1 MTDERE
7 RIQYLIDA
15 ATSRQLSRRAVL
27 KRATALGLSAPVIAG
42 LLAACGGDDGEDNEE
57 TPAAASTTGTTDEA
71 TATTGTGGAA
81 TSAATT
87 ATDSSPTTASPAAT
101 EPAEPEATATIAE
114 DVGERGGGGILRIL
128 WWQAPIVLNGHLS
141 VAGKDIGAIHICME
155 PLAHFGPD
163 GELVPILAAEIP
175 SLENGGVAEDQ
186 SSVTWT
192 LREGVKWHDGE
203 DFTAEDVAFT
213 YTYLSDPAS
222 NATTLGFYSGI
233 ESVEAV
239 DDYTVRVNFT
249 APVAAWFNPFV
260 GSSGTILPE
269 HILSEFVGEQA
280 PHAPFNLMPI
290 GTGPYK
296 VTSFVPGDTVLYEIN
311 QDYWTPGLPY
321 FDSVELKGGGD
332 AASAA
337 RAVLQSGEADWA
349 WNLQVEAQILESL
362 AGEGAGTLITWPGAG
377 TEKLLFNHSD
387 PETELEGQR
396 SHRDVP
402 HPHFQD
408 LRVRQAVALAIP
420 RDVIAEQ
427 LYGESAT
434 ATGYTMNE
442 SPEYMP
448 DGITWEYDIEQ
459 ANALLD
465 EAGAARGSDGIR
477 ELNGRRLSWSS
488 SASINSVR
496 QKEQEII
503 KQAFAELGVDLMIA
517 AVDASAYFD
526 ASNIGSFQHLY
537 YDFGIERN
545 AAQIYPLLFY
555 RRYLSADPLKD
566 IAQQENGWAGR
577 NIQRYQSDEF
587 NELYAQ
593 AVAETDPEVYI
604 PIFHDIQRH
613 VVENQADIGIV
624 SSNNVS
630 AASSDLSGYDPSP
643 FAVEVWDIR
652 DWRKG

>member
-1 MTDERE
+1 MTDERLRDLLE
-7 RIQYLIDA
+7 A
-15 ATSRQLSRRAVL
+15 AQSRRLSRRAVL

-42 LLAACGGDDGEDNEE
+42 LLAACGGDDDDDVEPTN
-57 TPAAASTTGTTDEA
+57 TTGTTGEA
-71 TATTGTGGAA
+71 TATTSSGAA
-81 TSAATT
+81 TEEPASEATESTDGSPTSAATE
-87 ATDSSPTTASPAAT
+87 T
-101 EPAEPEATATIAE
+101 EAEPTSTTSEAA
-114 DVGERGGGGILRIL
+114 GERGGGGLLRIL
-128 WWQAPIVLNGHLS
+128 WWQAPVVLNGHLS

-155 PLAHFGPD
+155 PLAQFGPD
-163 GELVPILAAEIP
+163 GELVPVLAAEIP

-192 LREGVKWHDGE
+192 LRQGVKWHDGE
-203 DFTAEDVAFT
+203 DFTADDVAFT
-213 YTYLSDPAS
+213 FRYLSDPAS
-222 NATTLGFYSGI
+222 NATTLGFYSDV

-239 DDYTVRVNFT
+239 DDYTVTVNFKN
-249 APVAAWFNPFV
+249 PVAAWFNPFV

-269 HILSEFVGEQA
+269 HILSDFVGEQA
-280 PHAPFNLMPI
+280 PNAPFNLMPI

-296 VTSFVPGDTVLYEIN
+296 VSEFVPGDTVLYDIH
-311 QDYWTPGLPY
+311 QDYWAPGKPY
-321 FDSVELKGGGD
+321 FDQVELKGGGD

-349 WNLQVEAQILESL
+349 WNLQVESQILDSL
-362 AGEGAGTLITWPGAG
+362 KDAGAGTLVTWPGAG

-387 PETELEGQR
+387 PETEKDGQR

-420 RDVIAEQ
+420 RDDIATQ
-427 LYGESAT
+427 LYGEAGT

-442 SPEYMP
+442 SPAFMP
-448 DGITWEYDIEQ
+448 PGITWEFDLDQ

-465 EAGAARGSDGIR
+465 EAGATRGSDGTR
-477 ELNGRRLSWSS
+477 ELNGRKLSWIS

-503 KQAFAELGVDLMIA
+503 KQSFGELGVELEIA

-526 ASNIGSFQHLY
+526 AGNIASFQHLY

-545 AAQIYPLLFY
+545 AAQIYPLLWY

-566 IAQQENGWAGR
+566 IAQAENGWAGR
-577 NIQRYQSDEF
+577 NIQRYQNAEF
-587 NELYAQ
+587 NEMYAK
-593 AVAETDPEVYI
+593 AAAEVDPDAYTET
-604 PIFHDIQRH
+604 FLDMQRH
-613 VVENQADIGIV
+613 VVENQADIGLV

-630 AASSDLSGYDPSP
+630 AASSDLTGYNPSP
-643 FAVEVWDIR
+643 FSVEVWDIR

>member
-1 MTDERE
+1 MTDER
-7 RIQYLIDA
+7 IQELIDA
-15 ATSRQLSRRAVL
+15 AQTRRLSRRAVL

-42 LLAACGGDDGEDNEE
+42 LLAACGGDDDDDSE
-57 TPAAASTTGTTDEA
+57 S
-71 TATTGTGGAA
+71 TATSATSGESTSTSGSGGAA
-81 TSAATT
+81 TEEPSEEATEAGDGSPTSEGGATEPSGTEPTATT
-87 ATDSSPTTASPAAT
+87 AEET
-101 EPAEPEATATIAE
+101 
-114 DVGERGGGGILRIL
+114 GERGGGGILRIL
-128 WWQAPIVLNGHLS
+128 WWQAPVVLNGHLS

-155 PLAHFGPD
+155 PLAQFGPD

-186 SSVTWT
+186 SSVTWK

-203 DFTAEDVAFT
+203 DFTADDVAFT
-213 YTYLSDPAS
+213 FTYLSDPLS
-222 NATTLGFYSGI
+222 NATTLGYYSDVD
-233 ESVEAV
+233 SVEAV
-239 DDYTVRVNFT
+239 DDYTVTVNFKN
-249 APVAAWFNPFV
+249 PVAAWFNPFV

-269 HILSEFVGEQA
+269 HILRDFVGEQA
-280 PHAPFNLMPI
+280 PHAPFNLKPI

-296 VTSFVPGDTVLYEIN
+296 VSNFVPGDTVLYDIH
-311 QDYWTPGLPY
+311 QDYWAPGKPY
-321 FDSVELKGGGD
+321 FDQVEFKGGGD

-349 WNLQVEAQILESL
+349 WNLQVEAQILASL
-362 AGEGAGTLITWPGAG
+362 KDAGAGTLVTWPGAG

-387 PETELEGQR
+387 PQTEKDGQK

-402 HPHFQD
+402 HPHFKD

-427 LYGESAT
+427 LYGDAGV

-442 SPEYMP
+442 SPQYMP
-448 DGITWEYDIEQ
+448 DGITWEFNLDK

-465 EAGAARGSDGIR
+465 EAGAAKGGDGIR
-477 ELNGRRLSWSS
+477 ELNGRKLSWMM
-488 SASINSVR
+488 SASTNSVR

-503 KQAFAELGVDLMIA
+503 KQAFGELGIETEIA

-526 ASNIGSFQHLY
+526 ASNIASFQHLY

-545 AAQIYPLLFY
+545 AAQIYPLLWY

-566 IAQQENGWAGR
+566 IAQAENGWAGR
-577 NIQRYQSDEF
+577 NIQRFQSAEF
-587 NELYAQ
+587 NEMYAK
-593 AVAETDPEVYI
+593 AAEETDPEVYTQT
-604 PIFHDIQRH
+604 FLDMQTY
-613 VVENQADIGIV
+613 VVENEADIGMV
-624 SSNNVS
+624 SSNNVA
-630 AASSDLSGYDPSP
+630 AASSDLTGYKPSP

>member
-1 MTDERE
+1 MTDERIHE
-7 RIQYLIDA
+7 LIDA
-15 ATSRQLSRRAVL
+15 VHGNRLSRRAVL
-27 KRATALGLSAPVIAG
+27 KRATALGLTAPVLAG
-42 LLAACGGDDGEDNEE
+42 LLAACGGDEDDETPEAAATSTVGTSAEPTETTGTSSDATPEATEPGEASP
-57 TPAAASTTGTTDEA
+57 TAAATQPAAAES
-71 TATTGTGGAA
+71 TATTAD
-81 TSAATT
+81 
-87 ATDSSPTTASPAAT
+87 DS
-101 EPAEPEATATIAE
+101 
-114 DVGERGGGGILRIL
+114 GERGGGGTLRIL

-192 LREGVKWHDGE
+192 LREDVKWHDGE

-213 YTYLSDPAS
+213 FAYLSDPAS
-222 NATTLGFYSGI
+222 NATTLGFYNDV
-233 ESVEAV
+233 ESVEAI
-239 DDYTVRVNFT
+239 DDYTVQINFKH
-249 APVAAWFNPFV
+249 PVAAWFNPFV

-269 HILSEFVGEQA
+269 HVLGDFVGEQA
-280 PHAPFNLMPI
+280 AHAPFNLMPI

-296 VTSFVPGDTVLYEIN
+296 VTEFVPGDTVLYDIHE
-311 QDYWTPGLPY
+311 DYWAPGKPY
-321 FDSVELKGGGD
+321 FDQVELKGGGD

-349 WNLQVEAQILESL
+349 WNLQVEAQILASL
-362 AGEGAGTLITWPGAG
+362 KDAGAGTLVTWPGAG

-387 PETELEGQR
+387 PETEQDGQR
-396 SHRDVP
+396 SHRDIP

-408 LRVRQAVALAIP
+408 LRVRQAVAMAIP

-427 LYGESAT
+427 LYGDAGT

-442 SPEYMP
+442 SPAYMP
-448 DGITWEYDIEQ
+448 DGITWEYDIEG

-465 EAGAARGSDGIR
+465 EAGATRGSDGIR
-477 ELNGRRLSWSS
+477 ELNGRKFSWIS
-488 SASINSVR
+488 SASTNSVR

-503 KQAFAELGVDLMIA
+503 KQSFGELGVDLEIA
-517 AVDASAYFD
+517 AIDASAYFD
-526 ASNIGSFQHLY
+526 ASNIASFQHLY

-545 AAQIYPLLFY
+545 SAQIYPLLWY

-577 NIQRYQSDEF
+577 NIQRYQNAEF
-587 NELYAQ
+587 NDLYQQ
-593 AVAETDPEVYI
+593 AASEIDPEVYTE
-604 PIFHDIQRH
+604 IFLDMQRH
-613 VVENQADIGIV
+613 AVENQADIGLV
-624 SSNNVS
+624 SSNNVA
-630 AASSDLSGYDPSP
+630 AASADLTGYKPSP
-643 FAVEVWDIR
+643 FAIEVWDIR

>member
-1 MTDERE
+1 MLDERF
-7 RIQYLIDA
+7 QDLFA
-15 ATSRQLSRRAVL
+15 AAQSRRLSRRAVL

-42 LLAACGGDDGEDNEE
+42 LLAACGGDDDDADPTNTSG
-57 TPAAASTTGTTDEA
+57 ATDEP
-71 TATTGTGGAA
+71 TATSGTGGAA
-81 TSAATT
+81 TEAPDDEATEAPDGSPTSEATESTDGEPTATT
-87 ATDSSPTTASPAAT
+87 AD
-101 EPAEPEATATIAE
+101 EG
-114 DVGERGGGGILRIL
+114 GERGGGGMLRIL
-128 WWQAPIVLNGHLS
+128 WWQAPTVLNGHLS

-155 PLAHFGPD
+155 PLAQFGPD

-175 SLENGGVAEDQ
+175 SVENGSVAEDQ

-192 LREGVKWHDGE
+192 LRQGVKWHDGE
-203 DFTAEDVAFT
+203 DFTADDVAFT
-213 YTYLSDPAS
+213 FEYLSDPLS
-222 NATTLGFYSGI
+222 NATTLGFYSDV
-233 ESVEAV
+233 ESVEAI
-239 DDYTVRVNFT
+239 DDYIVQVNFKN
-249 APVAAWFNPFV
+249 PIAAWFNPFV

-269 HILSEFVGEQA
+269 HVLRDFIGEPA
-280 PHAPFNLMPI
+280 ANAPFNLMPV

-296 VTSFVPGDTVLYEIN
+296 VSNFVPGDTVLYEIH
-311 QDYWTPGLPY
+311 QDYWAPGKPY
-321 FDSVELKGGGD
+321 FDQVEFKGGGD

-349 WNLQVEAQILESL
+349 WNLQVESQILESL
-362 AGEGAGTLITWPGAG
+362 KDAGAGTLVTWSGAG

-387 PETELEGQR
+387 PETEQDGQR

-420 RDVIAEQ
+420 RGDIAEQ
-427 LYGESAT
+427 LYGDAGT

-442 SPEYMP
+442 SPAFMP
-448 DGITWEYDIEQ
+448 EGITWEFDLDQ

-477 ELNGRRLSWSS
+477 ELNGRKLSWIS

-503 KQAFAELGVDLMIA
+503 KQSFGELGVELEIA

-526 ASNIGSFQHLY
+526 AGNIASFQHLY

-545 AAQIYPLLFY
+545 AAQIYPLLWY
-555 RRYLSADPLKD
+555 RRYLSTDPLKD

-577 NIQRYQSDEF
+577 NIQRYQNDEF
-587 NELYAQ
+587 NALYQQ
-593 AVAETDPEVYI
+593 AATETDPEVYTE
-604 PIFHDIQRH
+604 IFLDMQRH
-613 VVENQADIGIV
+613 VVENQADIGMV
-624 SSNNVS
+624 SCNNVA
-630 AASSDLSGYDPSP
+630 AASTDLSGYNPSP
-643 FAVEVWDIR
+643 YAVEVWDIR